1 MATPPPCVTE
11 MDTPLV
17 QFSPEKADSWTL
29 RDAYEGTMIFGRSGS
44 GKTSG
49 SGATL
54 ARSFLRSG
62 MGGLVLCA
70 KPDEADIWERYAEAA
85 GRSESVIR
93 FDTSGDWRFNFLE
106 YDMQREQVAPDLLV
120 SNLVATLQTVIDVA
134 SRAGGKSTISLSRT
148 RPVVA

>member
-1 MATPPPCVTE
+1 M
-11 MDTPLV
+11 
-17 QFSPEKADSWTL
+17 QFSAETGDSWTL

-70 KPDEADIWERYAEAA
+70 KGDEADTWERYAEEA
-85 GRSESVIR
+85 GRADSVIR
-93 FDTSGDWRFNFLE
+93 FDTSGDWRFNFPSLG
-106 YDMQREQVAPDLLV
+106 YKPP
-120 SNLVATLQTVIDVA
+120 TF
-134 SRAGGKSTISLSRT
+134 SR
-148 RPVVA
+148 